1 MANKLM
7 TSLALEGELTDKGLA
22 ALSDSSDSMAQELAK
37 MLIEK
42 SEENLSLKDIWSDY
56 RKKEVQVEMNLGK
69 SISEP
74 EIISETISKDEIIE
88 PIPQIK
94 RASSEIERIGDRV
107 VKVQFIE
114 YIGKRKKKVTHIEVR
129 EADLDEMLLKS
140 EKPIQVQ
147 YSLF

>member
-1 MANKLM
+1 
-7 TSLALEGELTDKGLA
+7 
-22 ALSDSSDSMAQELAK
+22 MAQELAK